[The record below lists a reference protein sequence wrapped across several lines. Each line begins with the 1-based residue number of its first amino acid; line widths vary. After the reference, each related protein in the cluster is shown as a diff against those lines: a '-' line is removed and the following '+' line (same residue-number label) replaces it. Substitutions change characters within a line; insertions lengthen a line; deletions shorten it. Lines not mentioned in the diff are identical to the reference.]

1 MPRGVRGSGKAAKP
15 ARKQVAAVAPKAPQK
30 QKAPPKEPEAKAG
43 PTEPAAT
50 SSPLAPENTAP
61 LASLDVDRLAGQALR
76 TYARRA
82 GVPQRDVDNLTED
95 RLRQNVKL
103 TIART
108 FELLT
113 EDV

>member
-1 MPRGVRGSGKAAKP
+1 MPRGVKGSGKAKQP
-15 ARKQVAAVAPKAPQK
+15 ARRQVAAVAPKAAPK
-30 QKAPPKEPEAKAG
+30 QMARAEPEAQARS
-43 PTEPAAT
+43 PEPAAA

-103 TIART
+103 TIARH
-108 FELLT
+108 FELIS
-113 EDV
+113 EEA

>member
-1 MPRGVRGSGKAAKP
+1 MPRGVRGSGKAKQP
-15 ARKQVAAVAPKAPQK
+15 ARGRVAAVVPKAAPKQMAP
-30 QKAPPKEPEAKAG
+30 AGPEAQAR
-43 PTEPAAT
+43 PSERAAA
-50 SSPLAPENTAP
+50 SSPFAPENTAP

-103 TIART
+103 TIARN
-108 FELLT
+108 FELIS
-113 EDV
+113 EEA